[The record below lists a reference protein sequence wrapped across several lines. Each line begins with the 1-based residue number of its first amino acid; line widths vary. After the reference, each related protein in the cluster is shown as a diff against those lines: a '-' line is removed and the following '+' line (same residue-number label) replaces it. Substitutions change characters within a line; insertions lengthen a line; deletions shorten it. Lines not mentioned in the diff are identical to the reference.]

1 MSGAHPGP
9 TRQDR
14 HGGAPAQRGAA
25 RQPGRHAGRDGVGGG
40 RGPAGQGAVGR
51 DGGRAPSEHGP
62 SCAAQLLRA
71 DLHVHT
77 MWSGDSTTTPEELT
91 RAIQS
96 SGLGIVCITDHGTT
110 RGGAALAARYSGQG
124 ADAAC
129 QVVVGEEIR
138 TAEGEVI
145 GLFLSE
151 TIPPAAT
158 AEGAALAVREQG
170 GLVYVPHPFDPSRR
184 HLTRAALDR
193 LVEAGLV
200 DALEVWNAKT
210 ADPRLQAEARRYA
223 AEHDLAGGAGSDAHV
238 PAALGAAYVEV
249 TLTGPVGRDTLLAA
263 LRLGRVVGTS
273 FDPPRPWEPRI
284 VPSTARLG

>member
-1 MSGAHPGP
+1 VSGA
-9 TRQDR
+9 RL
-14 HGGAPAQRGAA
+14 
-25 RQPGRHAGRDGVGGG
+25 V
-40 RGPAGQGAVGR
+40 
-51 DGGRAPSEHGP
+51 
-62 SCAAQLLRA
+62 RA

-91 RAIQS
+91 RAIRS

-110 RGGAALAARYSGQG
+110 RGAAALAARLADQSAAGWPRRGAEAHACQAARGPQAAEARAWQAARGPQAARGSAPAPALSGQ
-124 ADAAC
+124 ATDRAYE
-129 QVVVGEEIR
+129 VVVGEEIR
-138 TAEGEVI
+138 TAEGELI

-151 TIPPAAT
+151 TIPPMAT
-158 AEGAALAVREQG
+158 AEAAALAIREQG

-193 LVEAGLV
+193 LTEAGLV

-223 AEHDLAGGAGSDAHV
+223 TEHALAQGAGSDAHV
-238 PAALGAAYVEV
+238 PAALGAAYVE
-249 TLTGPVGRDTLLAA
+249 LTITGAVGPESLLAA

-284 VPSTARLG
+284 VPSTATLR